1 MKKRSIIGLILIPAL
16 LAAEPVWTEG
26 EHGLWRL
33 QFVDGTYLS
42 ASDVATNGV
51 RGACTV
57 TREGTVTRRVWRTDR
72 ADVTVIETPTGDGAV
87 DMRAEVTPHGADAKM
102 LELPANVRF
111 RPETVRSFVY
121 PGRGNSGIGMAFNAK
136 FFQHSP
142 EDKPTAW
149 HAGPH
154 TYDKGYRHL
163 YGASLVSHPLD
174 LPETNLVVTA
184 EGKRWLGTDAAGLF
198 SYKRTVMRP
207 PAKGQSD
214 VVLVDSPVG
223 PYLSGKHF
231 GGAGMLWRFGVAG
244 GSHDRYAPSWEAI
257 AIRRLLPRLAAK
269 AQSRTRVAVVA
280 LRCGPKAG
288 AFVPLAVSDW
298 VRELKRSLPRSCTF
312 ETLADVTEMKCAL
325 TAPDTLLVINPYGE
339 YFPCGNAQDYIP
351 CLNAVRDFVRA
362 GGNWVEAGGY
372 SFFRPLVSGGY
383 FSIRTPY
390 PSLFSDFAH
399 LTATDGS
406 TVAWYGVQP
415 RPPHEPWKN
424 PMHFVPGE
432 TGAGGDARGGWFF
445 HAFACW
451 AKDGQ
456 TAKTPAVRIR
466 TGADLEAALADYA
479 RANTLTR
486 PMSDKVQDPAK
497 VDLFRRAPLF
507 FIGGTAKEKIAA
519 LEGMPVPSLIHYSD
533 YLKGGFDK
541 EYPDHLPPR
550 PAFGTGEELL
560 EFQTLA
566 RKKGHL
572 VSPYTNPT
580 WWCDHPRGPSFIAA
594 GEAPLSLGFDR
605 KPYHE
610 QYSKND
616 GWTITFWHPAVQAAN
631 RKTVREFTV
640 DYPVDL
646 LFQDQCGAR
655 QWRWDFNP
663 ASPSPT
669 AYAEG
674 ILAMNEEDS
683 RVVPLGTEDGWDQ
696 VANQQTAICGCTWRI
711 VPVPR
716 PPWRNLFKDV
726 YPADTWRIEPIATRL
741 FHDKAF
747 FYMHD
752 LGSFVTNERTLAW
765 MFAIGYQLSWR
776 AGAQNY
782 IVDKSSRAWYE
793 WLQLLQDKVVSRIAL
808 QPVVA
813 FAHDRAPL
821 LALPGDP
828 SREDDDGVVT
838 ARYGDVS
845 VAVNLGDVPR
855 TVAGKRLAAYG
866 WWITA
871 PGLVAAKLESETP
884 YVEAEGRRWEYRP
897 APAEPAVPCQ
907 PDVAQKP
914 LGATVTPGAR
924 IAVID
929 LEGVHGSWVKAS
941 VGDWKDALNASPLV
955 TRHGL
960 KVVSLRSAAEVRAAL
975 VAGRTE
981 YFAIINPYGEICP
994 VEGQGRWTEMIDAIR
1009 DYVAHGG
1016 IWVETGSASFYSAAW
1031 KDGSKWRR
1039 EVIGLKGLGRLRSA
1053 NAMADIDEPPVG
1065 LHASATAAEWFPP
1078 QVLKRIAAT
1087 QSQVNRAPCDGMGE
1101 TVFPLVEDGD
1111 GRAWFGCHRLGG
1123 WGCLWRIGGSNP
1135 DRELALAV
1143 VPAALL
1149 HQFENVP
1156 APLSPAPYRKVTAVK
1171 SQ

>member
-1 MKKRSIIGLILIPAL
+1 MKRRIIGLSIMPAL
-16 LAAEPVWTEG
+16 LVAEPVWTEG

-33 QFVDGTYLS
+33 QFADGTYLS
-42 ASDVATNGV
+42 AADVATNGV
-51 RGACTV
+51 RSTCTV
-57 TREGTVTRRVWRTDR
+57 TREGAVTRRVWRTDR
-72 ADVTVIETPTGDGAV
+72 ADVTVTETPTGDGAV
-87 DMRAEVTPHGADAKM
+87 DLRAEVTPHGADAKM

-136 FFQHSP
+136 FFQPSP

-149 HAGPH
+149 HAGPY

-163 YGASLVSHPLD
+163 YGGSLVNHPTSLQ
-174 LPETNLVVTA
+174 ETNLVVTA
-184 EGKRWLGTDAAGLF
+184 EGARWLGTDAAAFF
-198 SYKRTVMRP
+198 SGYRRSVMRP
-207 PAKGQSD
+207 PAEGQSD
-214 VVLVDSPVG
+214 VVLVDSPSG

-231 GGAGMLWRFGVAG
+231 GGTGMLWRFGVAG

-269 AQSRTRVAVVA
+269 APDRTRVAVVA

-298 VRELKRSLPRSCTF
+298 VRELKRRLPRNCTF
-312 ETLADVTEMKCAL
+312 ETLVDVTEMKRAL
-325 TAPDTLLVINPYGE
+325 AAPDTLLVINPYGE
-339 YFPCGNAQDYIP
+339 YFPCGRAEDYIP
-351 CLNAVRDFVRA
+351 CLDAVRDFVRA

-372 SFFRPLVSGGY
+372 SFFRPLVGGGY
-383 FSIRTPY
+383 FSTRTPY
-390 PSLFSDFAH
+390 PPLFADFAH
-399 LTATDGS
+399 LTTTDGR

-415 RPPHEPWKN
+415 RAPHEPWKN
-424 PMHFVPGE
+424 PVHFVPGE

-486 PMSDKVQDPAK
+486 PMSDKVKDPAK

-519 LEGMPVPSLIHYSD
+519 LEGMPVPSLIHYAD

-594 GEAPLSLGFDR
+594 GEAPLSLGFDG
-605 KPYHE
+605 KPYYE
-610 QYSKND
+610 KYAKND

-655 QWRWDFNP
+655 TWRWDFNP

-669 AYAEG
+669 AYTEG

-683 RVVPLGTEDGWDQ
+683 RIVPLGTEDGWDQ

-716 PPWRNLFKDV
+716 PPWRDLFKDV
-726 YPADTWRIEPIATRL
+726 YPADSWCIEPVATRL

-782 IVDKSSRAWYE
+782 VADKSARAWYE

-808 QPVVA
+808 QPVAA

-828 SREDDDGVVT
+828 SRESDDGVVT
-838 ARYGDVS
+838 AKYGDVS

-871 PGLVAAKLESETP
+871 PGLVAAKLEGETP
-884 YVEAEGRRWEYRP
+884 YVEADGRRWEYRP
-897 APAEPAVPCQ
+897 APAEPAVPC
-907 PDVAQKP
+907 PADVAQKP
-914 LGATVTPGAR
+914 LGATLSPGAC

-929 LEGVHGSWVKAS
+929 LKGVHGSWVKAS
-941 VGDWKDALNASPLV
+941 ADDWKDVLNASPLV

-960 KVVSLRSAAEVRAAL
+960 KVVSLRSAEELRAAL
-975 VAGRTE
+975 AAGRTA
-981 YFAIINPYGEICP
+981 YFAIVNPYGEVFP
-994 VEGQGRWTEMIDAIR
+994 AEGAGRWTEMIDAIH

-1016 IWVETGSASFYSAAW
+1016 IWVETGSASFYGAVW
-1031 KDGSKWRR
+1031 KDGNAWKR
-1039 EVIGLKGLGRLRSA
+1039 EGLGLRGLERLRSA
-1053 NAMADIDEPPVG
+1053 NAMADIDEPAVQ
-1065 LHASATAAEWFPP
+1065 LRASAAAADWFPP
-1078 QVLKRIAAT
+1078 QVLERIAAT
-1087 QSQVNRAPCDGMGE
+1087 QTQVNRAPCDGKGE

-1111 GRAWFGCHRLGG
+1111 GRVWFGCHRLGG

-1135 DRELALAV
+1135 DRELALEV

-1149 HQFENVP
+1149 HQFEHVP
-1156 APLSPAPYRKVTAVK
+1156 APLPPAPYRKVIAVD
-1171 SQ
+1171 

>member
-1 MKKRSIIGLILIPAL
+1 MKRAL
-16 LAAEPVWTEG
+16 A
-26 EHGLWRL
+26 
-33 QFVDGTYLS
+33 
-42 ASDVATNGV
+42 
-51 RGACTV
+51 
-57 TREGTVTRRVWRTDR
+57 
-72 ADVTVIETPTGDGAV
+72 
-87 DMRAEVTPHGADAKM
+87 
-102 LELPANVRF
+102 
-111 RPETVRSFVY
+111 
-121 PGRGNSGIGMAFNAK
+121 
-136 FFQHSP
+136 
-142 EDKPTAW
+142 
-149 HAGPH
+149 
-154 TYDKGYRHL
+154 
-163 YGASLVSHPLD
+163 
-174 LPETNLVVTA
+174 
-184 EGKRWLGTDAAGLF
+184 
-198 SYKRTVMRP
+198 
-207 PAKGQSD
+207 
-214 VVLVDSPVG
+214 
-223 PYLSGKHF
+223 
-231 GGAGMLWRFGVAG
+231 
-244 GSHDRYAPSWEAI
+244 
-257 AIRRLLPRLAAK
+257 
-269 AQSRTRVAVVA
+269 
-280 LRCGPKAG
+280 
-288 AFVPLAVSDW
+288 
-298 VRELKRSLPRSCTF
+298 
-312 ETLADVTEMKCAL
+312 
-325 TAPDTLLVINPYGE
+325 APDTLLVINPYGE
-339 YFPCGNAQDYIP
+339 YFPCGRAEDYIP
-351 CLNAVRDFVRA
+351 CLDAVRDFVRA

-372 SFFRPLVSGGY
+372 SFFRPLVGGGY
-383 FSIRTPY
+383 FSTRTPY
-390 PSLFSDFAH
+390 PPLFADFAH
-399 LTATDGS
+399 LTTTDGR

-415 RPPHEPWKN
+415 RAPHEPWKN
-424 PMHFVPGE
+424 PVHFVPGE

-486 PMSDKVQDPAK
+486 PMSDKVKDPGK

-519 LEGMPVPSLIHYSD
+519 LEGMPVPSLIHYAD

-594 GEAPLSLGFDR
+594 GEAPLSLGFDG
-605 KPYHE
+605 KPYYE
-610 QYSKND
+610 KYSKND

-669 AYAEG
+669 AYTEG

-683 RVVPLGTEDGWDQ
+683 RIVPLGTEDGWDQ

-716 PPWRNLFKDV
+716 PPWRDLFKDV
-726 YPADTWRIEPIATRL
+726 YPADSWCIEPVATRL

-782 IVDKSSRAWYE
+782 VADKAAQAWYE

-828 SREDDDGVVT
+828 SRESDDGVVT
-838 ARYGDVS
+838 AKYGDVS

-871 PGLVAAKLESETP
+871 PGLVAAKLEGETP

-897 APAEPAVPCQ
+897 APSEPAVPC
-907 PDVAQKP
+907 PPEVAGKP
-914 LGATVTPGAR
+914 LRETTPEGAC
-924 IAVID
+924 IAVLE

-941 VGDWKDALNASPLV
+941 VSDWKDALNASPLV

-960 KVVSLRSAAEVRAAL
+960 KVVSLSSAEELRAAL
-975 VAGRTE
+975 VAGRTA
-981 YFAIINPYGEICP
+981 YFAIVNPYGEVFP

-1009 DYVAHGG
+1009 DYVMHGG
-1016 IWVETGSASFYSAAW
+1016 IWVETGGASFYGSLW
-1031 KDGSKWRR
+1031 KDGTKWRR
-1039 EVIGLKGLGRLRSA
+1039 EGLGMKGLGHLRSA
-1053 NAMADIDEPPVG
+1053 SNFADIDEPAVA
-1065 LHASATAAEWFPP
+1065 LRASVAAVDWFPP
-1078 QVLKRIAAT
+1078 QVLKQIAAT
-1087 QSQVNRAPCDGMGE
+1087 QSQVNRAPCDGKGE

-1111 GRAWFGCHRLGG
+1111 GHVWFGCHRLGG

-1156 APLSPAPYRKVTAVK
+1156 APIPPAPYRKVSAVK
-1171 SQ
+1171 